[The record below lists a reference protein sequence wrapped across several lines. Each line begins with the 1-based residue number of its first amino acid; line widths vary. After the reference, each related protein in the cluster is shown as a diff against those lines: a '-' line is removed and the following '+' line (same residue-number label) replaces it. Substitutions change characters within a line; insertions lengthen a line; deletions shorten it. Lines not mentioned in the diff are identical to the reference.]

1 MHVCVLYV
9 SDHGMDKEARVECKM
24 SFLSFSSSS
33 LLLLL
38 LSLLLLFSL
47 FLEVI
52 LLKLKRAVLIRLDGQ
67 QALGMPLCLWC
78 WHYGCVLLSTAL
90 HMGSG
95 HQSSAPQLAQQE
107 RFPLSHLPRPNF
119 LSF

>member
-1 MHVCVLYV
+1 MHVCVLCV

-24 SFLSFSSSS
+24 SFLSFSSFSS

-38 LSLLLLFSL
+38 LLLLFSL

-67 QALGMPLCLWC
+67 QALGMPVS
-78 WHYGCVLLSTAL
+78 GAGI
-90 HMGSG
+90 MGVCC
-95 HQSSAPQLAQQE
+95 
-107 RFPLSHLPRPNF
+107 
-119 LSF
+119 

>member
-1 MHVCVLYV
+1 MHVCVLCV
-9 SDHGMDKEARVECKM
+9 SDHGMDKEARIEYKI
-24 SFLSFSSSS
+24 SFLSFSSFSS
-33 LLLLL
+33 LLLL
-38 LSLLLLFSL
+38 LLLLFSL

-67 QALGMPLCLWC
+67 QTLGMPLCLWC

-107 RFPLSHLPRPNF
+107 HFPLSHLPRPNF